1 MNYIGKTPKT
11 IVPAQ
16 ASRCRLVYY
25 HDGLG
30 HSISF
35 FSKIILYLRQTQI
48 EYMKTIKINDII
60 DRALRGEIVHKLTLL
75 DASRYASN
83 ARGPMSVNTTIFY
96 SSRVSEVEPGDRVLS
111 IGKKYYNV
119 DELRRCLEAFS
130 DKGNVSIWIGQE
142 TLCGN
147 LTNF

>member
-1 MNYIGKTPKT
+1 
-11 IVPAQ
+11 
-16 ASRCRLVYY
+16 
-25 HDGLG
+25 
-30 HSISF
+30 
-35 FSKIILYLRQTQI
+35 
-48 EYMKTIKINDII
+48 MKTININDII

-83 ARGPMSVNTTIFY
+83 ARGQMSINTTIFH

-119 DELRRCLEAFS
+119 DTLRRCLEALC

-142 TLCGN
+142 VLLGN